1 MSKKFSL
8 SEGMLN
14 GISKNIDK
22 SNTLEAKN
30 NFKVEYIDIKNIKR
44 NEKNFYEIVEID
56 ELAEDI
62 KINGLNHNLVVRKL
76 EDNTYELISG
86 ERRYTALTKLVQE
99 GNSIFALVPC
109 KVIEA
114 NDIDTEIILI
124 QANAQT
130 RELSESEKLEQV
142 KRLAELYKTKK
153 ANGEEIGRIRDN
165 IAKDLNL
172 SAVQVGRYERIN
184 NGLIPELKSIL
195 EEGNLT
201 TANASEFSTLSE
213 ENQKVILEVIKD
225 KVKLSKEEARE
236 LKAKLKDIE
245 QKKELEL
252 KEIEDKKESELK
264 ENKSLIAKYL
274 EENNKLKAKINS
286 KENEKIEE
294 IKQIEGQLKV
304 ELEKKINEEYF
315 MKIEEVKREAKENF
329 EEKEK
334 LKKEISELKANAPKE
349 NFEELTENL
358 KLKQLIELADKAIIE
373 VRKQSNLMINKKI
386 KFSDDIKSELE
397 HARISSTLFKS
408 LLENFK

>member
-14 GISKNIDK
+14 GISRNIDK

-184 NGLIPELKSIL
+184 NGLIPELKAIL

-252 KEIEDKKESELK
+252 KEIEDKKESELR
-264 ENKSLIAKYL
+264 ENKSLVARYL
-274 EENNKLKAKINS
+274 EENNKLKAQINS
-286 KENEKIEE
+286 KENEKFEE

-304 ELEKKINEEYF
+304 ELEKKINEKYLI
-315 MKIEEVKREAKENF
+315 KIEEVKREAKENF

-334 LKKEISELKANAPKE
+334 LKKEISNLKANAPKE

-386 KFSDDIKSELE
+386 NFSDDIKSELE